1 MAKLT
6 IVRPEEVYIDFIAT
20 SPDIRS
26 KGIGA
31 QLIEFVRGTLGYK
44 AIELEVLSKNPR
56 AKMFYEREGF
66 KAIKVNNDFITAL
79 QGLGKRIV
87 MRWEKS

>member
-1 MAKLT
+1 MEKLT

-20 SPDIRS
+20 SPDFRS

-44 AIELEVLSKNPR
+44 AIELEVFSKNPK
-56 AKMFYEREGF
+56 AKLFYEREGF
-66 KAIKVNNDFITAL
+66 KAIRAKNNFIMAI
-79 QGLGKRIV
+79 QGFGKRII